1 MSLVKNRKSL
11 TKVRSGPRKI
21 NESICG
27 MEILAWILA
36 VSFGGA
42 FFSNTK
48 ADIVSNRSGE
58 TYTLSYWT
66 TPFGSDLFSFAFER
80 TADQVCPYGY
90 EIVDKTNQPN
100 DAKSSE
106 TRWLIACKKQ
116 DAEK

>member
-11 TKVRSGPRKI
+11 TRVKSSQLRG
-21 NESICG
+21 NESF
-27 MEILAWILA
+27 MEILAWFIA

-48 ADIVSNRSGE
+48 ADIVDARFGE
-58 TYTLSYWT
+58 TYTLSYLT
-66 TPFGSDLFSFAFER
+66 TPYGSELFSFAFER
-80 TADQVCPYGY
+80 MAVQVCPHGY
-90 EIVDKTNQPN
+90 EVVDKTNQPN

-116 DAEK
+116 EPAAE